1 VPERTRAKRRRLAC
15 EKAAG
20 EPQHLATPGRAGFPP
35 PVPIPDADGI
45 AARVRRECAAQG
57 IPETVEDPAVL
68 SRVVTLAYVGLATP
82 SRSP

>member
-1 VPERTRAKRRRLAC
+1 MPERTQAKVYRLSGG
-15 EKAAG
+15 KAAS
-20 EPQHLATPGRAGFPP
+20 EPQQASPGLLGLPP
-35 PVPIPDADGI
+35 PVPETDGI
-45 AARVRRECAAQG
+45 AARVRRECEAQD

>member
-1 VPERTRAKRRRLAC
+1 LPEGTQAKVHRLAGG
-15 EKAAG
+15 KAAS
-20 EPQHLATPGRAGFPP
+20 EPQQASPGLLGLP
-35 PVPIPDADGI
+35 PVPETDGI
-45 AARVRRECAAQG
+45 AARVRRECEAQG